1 MVSMGGLDAIVFTA
15 GLGENSPYMRAKICD
30 GLEVIGAKIDLR
42 KNEIRGED
50 AQVNKDD
57 SDVELW
63 TILTNEELMIARET
77 KRLFEQYG

>member
-1 MVSMGGLDAIVFTA
+1 MDAIVFTA
-15 GLGENSPYMRAKICD
+15 GLGENSPYMCAKICD

>member
-1 MVSMGGLDAIVFTA
+1 
-15 GLGENSPYMRAKICD
+15 MRAKICD

>member
-1 MVSMGGLDAIVFTA
+1 MGGLDAIVFTA